1 MDEILKKYVDS
12 LDMLDIMY
20 EPDVP
25 LSEHTSF
32 RIGGNADVGV
42 YPDSESQLT
51 KAIGL
56 AKKNGIRYMVAG
68 NGSNLLFDDAGYRG
82 AVIFTKKICDI
93 SVNGTVISAGAGAS
107 LLAVASVARKS
118 GLSGIE
124 FAYGIPGSCGGA
136 VCMNA
141 GAYGGELADVVKTVT
156 LYDSE
161 CDDIVKFENKDMCFS
176 YRKSIVGNGERY
188 TVLSVDL
195 QLEAADV
202 NAISE
207 KMNEFMRRRV
217 EKQPLN
223 YPSAGSVFKRSA
235 PDVYVGKMIEESGL
249 KGYSVGGAEVSKKH
263 AGFIVNRGGATSHD
277 VCLLIEHIQ
286 NTIFKNYGIRLEC
299 EIRRIPEKQ

>member
-1 MDEILKKYVDS
+1 M
-12 LDMLDIMY
+12 
-20 EPDVP
+20 
-25 LSEHTSF
+25 
-32 RIGGNADVGV
+32 
-42 YPDSESQLT
+42 
-51 KAIGL
+51 
-56 AKKNGIRYMVAG
+56 
-68 NGSNLLFDDAGYRG
+68 
-82 AVIFTKKICDI
+82 
-93 SVNGTVISAGAGAS
+93 
-107 LLAVASVARKS
+107 
-118 GLSGIE
+118 
-124 FAYGIPGSCGGA
+124 
-136 VCMNA
+136 
-141 GAYGGELADVVKTVT
+141 
-156 LYDSE
+156 
-161 CDDIVKFENKDMCFS
+161 
-176 YRKSIVGNGERY
+176 
-188 TVLSVDL
+188 LSVDL

>member
-1 MDEILKKYVDS
+1 
-12 LDMLDIMY
+12 
-20 EPDVP
+20 
-25 LSEHTSF
+25 
-32 RIGGNADVGV
+32 
-42 YPDSESQLT
+42 
-51 KAIGL
+51 
-56 AKKNGIRYMVAG
+56 MVAG

-93 SVNGTVISAGAGAS
+93 SVSGTVISAGAGAS
-107 LLAVASVARKS
+107 LLALASVARKN

-161 CDDIVKFENKDMCFS
+161 CDDIVKFENKNMCFS

-263 AGFIVNRGGATSHD
+263 AGFIVNVGSATAGD
-277 VCLLIEHIQ
+277 ILELIARVQ
-286 NTIFKNYGIRLEC
+286 RAVLEKDGVAL
-299 EIRRIPEKQ
+299 ETEVRVVGEEPDI